1 MCACQNAMFDEETSP
16 HDQCD
21 TGFARH
27 KEVGCMR
34 SWDAKPASGGGGD
47 CTALTLQAA
56 ATTSACRKVC
66 IELEE
71 GMFLLLPA
79 IVPTLSLTCHHSACD

>member
-1 MCACQNAMFDEETSP
+1 MLSRSMRCAPSFCQNAMFDEGTSP

-21 TGFARH
+21 TGLARH

-34 SWDAKPASGGGGD
+34 SWAAEPASGGGGD

-56 ATTSACRKVC
+56 AKTSACRKKH

-71 GMFLLLPA
+71 VMFLLLPA
-79 IVPTLSLTCHHSACD
+79 IVPL